1 MANGLQHA
9 GQFVVDDLRLV
20 TTTGLEID
28 LRTSVMGITL
38 FEDIHS
44 MTITGQI
51 SITDSA
57 NLASHG
63 PILGQEYLHLK
74 IRTPFVNEDEST
86 TIDFSENAFFVYS
99 ISKRQKLTDRIQ
111 GFVLN
116 FASQE
121 LIKSQRLKVTQSLA
135 HTWSDIVKKM
145 LTDKKYLN
153 TKKMVDLEPSI
164 GIKKF
169 VSPNMRPLDVIALGM
184 NQAIAKYKGTPTY
197 LFYETLKG
205 FNFRT
210 LTSLYNNP
218 TLMEYTPL
226 SAGTNIIPDGQ
237 PGAGSVDVFKDLS
250 TVLDYDIIPSSNS
263 MASYRLGMYASK
275 LITHDII
282 SKSYETK
289 TYNYHDNWENEAHI
303 VSGVTEGKPDFPLVS
318 HVLITEEGLRVS
330 DFPARTFVMPTSL
343 SGGVDSQHT
352 TENNTNPYMAY
363 DPHKWLQR
371 RNSQMIQLE
380 NALKVN
386 ILVHG
391 NTLINVGDKVRL
403 NLPYKSV
410 PQGPKQESF
419 DKFYKGP
426 FLIKTIRH
434 DFFVLENRK
443 HQMYM
448 QLVKDSLEEKL
459 EDTGPFEPAS
469 SKDGVVEEY
478 KYN

>member
-1 MANGLQHA
+1 MAKGLQHA
-9 GQFVVDDLRLV
+9 GQFIVDELRLV
-20 TTTGLEID
+20 TTNGFD
-28 LRTSVMGITL
+28 LDLKSSLMGITL
-38 FEDIHS
+38 YEDIHS
-44 MTITGQI
+44 MTITGTI
-51 SITDSA
+51 SIMDSV

-63 PILGQEYLHLK
+63 PILGQEFLHLK
-74 IRTPFVNEDEST
+74 IRTPFDNKEEST
-86 TIDFSENAFFVYS
+86 TIDFSENAFYVYS
-99 ISKRQKLTDRIQ
+99 ISKRKRITERIQ

-184 NQAIAKYKGTPTY
+184 NQAIAKYKGTTTY

-250 TVLDYDIIPSSNS
+250 TILDYDIIPTNNS
-263 MASYRLGMYASK
+263 IASLRTGMLGSK
-275 LITHDII
+275 LITHDIV

-289 TYNYHDNWENEAHI
+289 TYNYHDNWENESHI

-318 HVLITEEGLRVS
+318 HVLVTEEGLRVS
-330 DFPARTFVMPTSL
+330 DFPSRTFLMPTST
-343 SGGVDSQHT
+343 SGGVDSQHL
-352 TENNTNPYMAY
+352 TENNTQPYMAY
-363 DPHKWLQR
+363 DPHRWTQQ
-371 RNSQMIQLE
+371 RNSQMVQLE
-380 NALKVN
+380 NALQVN

-391 NTLINVGDKVRL
+391 NTLVNVGDKVL
-403 NLPYKSV
+403 VNIPYSAVAK
-410 PQGPKQESF
+410 GPKNEKY

-434 DFFVLENRK
+434 DFINSENPK
-443 HQMYM
+443 HKMYM

-459 EDTGPFEPAS
+459 DDTGPYEPS
-469 SKDGVVEEY
+469 SAKDSEVCVIEY
-478 KYN
+478 

>member
-1 MANGLQHA
+1 MAKGLQHA
-9 GQFVVDDLRLV
+9 GQFIIDELRLV
-20 TTTGLEID
+20 TTNGFD
-28 LRTSVMGITL
+28 LDLKSSLMGITL
-38 FEDIHS
+38 YEDIHS
-44 MTITGQI
+44 MTITGTI
-51 SITDSA
+51 SIMDSV

-63 PILGQEYLHLK
+63 PILGQEFLHLK
-74 IRTPFVNEDEST
+74 IRTPFDNKEEST
-86 TIDFSENAFFVYS
+86 TIDFSENAFYVYS
-99 ISKRQKLTDRIQ
+99 ISKRKRITERIQ

-250 TVLDYDIIPSSNS
+250 TILDYDIIPTNNS
-263 MASYRLGMYASK
+263 IASLRTGMLGSK
-275 LITHDII
+275 LITHDIV

-289 TYNYHDNWENEAHI
+289 TYNYHDNWENESHI
-303 VSGVTEGKPDFPLVS
+303 VSGVTEGTPDFPLVS
-318 HVLITEEGLRVS
+318 HLSITEEGLRVS
-330 DFPARTFVMPTSL
+330 DFPSKTFLMPTSL
-343 SGGVDSQHT
+343 SGGVDSQHQ
-352 TENNTNPYMAY
+352 TENNTSPYMAY
-363 DPHKWLQR
+363 DPHKWAQR
-371 RNSQMIQLE
+371 RNSQMVQLE
-380 NALKVN
+380 NALQVN

-391 NTLINVGDKVRL
+391 NTLINVGDKVL
-403 NLPYKSV
+403 VNIPYTSV
-410 PQGPKQESF
+410 AKGAKDEKF

-434 DFFVLENRK
+434 DFFATEK
-443 HQMYM
+443 PSHKMYI
-448 QLVKDSLEEKL
+448 QLVKDSLEERL
-459 EDTGPFEPAS
+459 LDTGPLEPSS
-469 SKDGVVEEY
+469 SKASVV
-478 KYN
+478 